1 MRVRAEPSCKSI
13 KLKTNQNE
21 NEQLTVKCFT
31 LYCCN
36 ALTCGCCCCCGVLI
50 FFSSSHAEHVASGQ
64 LFLKKH
70 WTNESLRF
78 SFTELECGAN
88 YLWWNRAI
96 ATIPLS
102 RRRKRRRGRRYC
114 GRTCYVSKR
123 VDDKKTALYVAIDW
137 IFSLFYYS
145 TDAAAAAARCPIPN
159 ERNIVWHSYN
169 LLAIVLCANI
179 LSEMFE
185 PHRFQFGGEFFTS
198 RCHSRLYTLQRTRG
212 SYYLLFAMWRE
223 HSFSIALCVCAK
235 VHLLLACYG

>member
-1 MRVRAEPSCKSI
+1 MQIVLRFLKGRFCVEQKKGYTADRWESEPSCKSI

-36 ALTCGCCCCCGVLI
+36 ALTCGCRCCCGVLI

-114 GRTCYVSKR
+114 ERTCYVSKR

-137 IFSLFYYS
+137 IFSLQ
-145 TDAAAAAARCPIPN
+145 T
-159 ERNIVWHSYN
+159 
-169 LLAIVLCANI
+169 
-179 LSEMFE
+179 
-185 PHRFQFGGEFFTS
+185 
-198 RCHSRLYTLQRTRG
+198 
-212 SYYLLFAMWRE
+212 
-223 HSFSIALCVCAK
+223 
-235 VHLLLACYG
+235 LLLLLDARYQTREI